1 VHVTFFDSPAAPSKR
16 EAELTLDGLRDLIT
30 ATAAP
35 TKAALP
41 WLKLARFGDQRSA
54 KGSLRNN
61 ANVAAI
67 SGVEADYDAEALQ
80 PAEAAIR
87 LDMAGVTAL
96 VYTSPSHRPDRPRWR
111 VLCPLSAPQPPN
123 TRAALVARLNAV
135 LGGGL
140 ARESFTLSQA
150 YYFGAVAGNPAPST
164 WIVDGA
170 PLDTVALTAEAYPAA
185 AVALPLPV
193 LPPGLPPDQHCAAAL
208 TRAAALFAEPGSVG
222 QRHQTLLAA
231 ALLLAPMVKS
241 GHLDAAGCV
250 GVLSDA
256 MESGGRCPNDGE
268 VDSALAGA
276 VRFATPYEPPT
287 RGEEFGAVAVNS
299 GNSEPASTRE
309 LTEDAAALAFAVRY
323 GDRFRFDTS
332 AGGEA
337 GAAGG
342 AWMVYQDGMG
352 WARDTVGTI
361 HNTARDF
368 VRLERETRGFSPDTK
383 GAATVGFA
391 GGVVRFARYDPRL
404 VSTAPQWDA
413 DPWRLGVP
421 GGSVDLRS
429 GVFSR
434 AEPSMLIR
442 RRASVAPADTA
453 DCPTWFGFL
462 DAATAGDRDLQS
474 WLQRLA
480 GYMLTGDT
488 SEEVFA
494 FVYGPGGNG
503 KGTFLAA
510 LETILG
516 DYAYKAPTELFKAE
530 GRIPKEYQLAKLEG
544 CRAVFAS
551 ETERGAFMA
560 EGFVKE
566 VTGNEGA
573 LNARHPYGSPFTF
586 KPTFKL
592 VIVGNHAPRL
602 AGRTDAMER
611 RMRVVPFNVKP
622 PQPDPTLKARLAG
635 EYAGILRWALE
646 GCAAWQ
652 RHRLGMCGAVAT
664 ASDAYFAEQDSV
676 SQWVADCCA
685 IDPNARFPASAAL
698 QSFNAWLRE
707 RGERN
712 TDAKTFKA
720 MVSRLSSVTYGHT
733 KHGTTLFGVGPIEQK
748 GVTDAIG

>member
-1 VHVTFFDSPAAPSKR
+1 
-16 EAELTLDGLRDLIT
+16 
-30 ATAAP
+30 
-35 TKAALP
+35 
-41 WLKLARFGDQRSA
+41 
-54 KGSLRNN
+54 
-61 ANVAAI
+61 
-67 SGVEADYDAEALQ
+67 
-80 PAEAAIR
+80 
-87 LDMAGVTAL
+87 M
-96 VYTSPSHRPDRPRWR
+96 
-111 VLCPLSAPQPPN
+111 
-123 TRAALVARLNAV
+123 
-135 LGGGL
+135 
-140 ARESFTLSQA
+140 
-150 YYFGAVAGNPAPST
+150 
-164 WIVDGA
+164 
-170 PLDTVALTAEAYPAA
+170 
-185 AVALPLPV
+185 
-193 LPPGLPPDQHCAAAL
+193 
-208 TRAAALFAEPGSVG
+208 FAEPSSVG

-241 GHLDAAGCV
+241 GHLDPAGCV

-256 MESGGRCPNDGE
+256 MEAGGRCPNDGE
-268 VDSALAGA
+268 VDAALSGA
-276 VRFATPYEPPT
+276 VRFATAYEPPT
-287 RGEEFGAVAVNS
+287 HGAEFAGVAVGPAPPS
-299 GNSEPASTRE
+299 GDAESPGTRE
-309 LTEDAAALAFAVRY
+309 LTEDAAALAFAVVY

-337 GAAGG
+337 GTAGG
-342 AWMVYQDGMG
+342 AWFVYQDGVG

-368 VRLERETRGFSPDTK
+368 VRRERETRGFAPDTK

-404 VSTAPQWDA
+404 VSTATQWDS

-421 GGSVDLRS
+421 GGSVDLRT
-429 GVFSR
+429 GAFTQAV
-434 AEPSMLIR
+434 PSTLIR
-442 RRASVAPADTA
+442 RRATIAPADTQ

-462 DAATAGDRDLQS
+462 DAATAGDRDLQA

-510 LETILG
+510 LEAILG
-516 DYAYKAPTELFKAE
+516 EYAYKAPTELFKAE

-544 CRAVFAS
+544 ARAVFAS

-622 PQPDPTLKARLAG
+622 PRPDPTLKARLVD
-635 EYAGILRWALE
+635 EYPGILRWAID
-646 GCAAWQ
+646 GCMAWQ
-652 RHRLGMCGAVAT
+652 RSRLGMCQAVAS

-676 SQWVADCCA
+676 ALWAADCCVF
-685 IDPNARFPASAAL
+685 DPNAKFPASAAL
-698 QSFNAWLRE
+698 QSFNSWLRD
-707 RGERN
+707 RGEKN
-712 TDAKTFKA
+712 TDSKGFKEAALRLPGVTWGHAKTGKVA
-720 MVSRLSSVTYGHT
+720 LGI
-733 KHGTTLFGVGPIEQK
+733 GPISDSK
-748 GVTDAIG
+748 VTHDIG